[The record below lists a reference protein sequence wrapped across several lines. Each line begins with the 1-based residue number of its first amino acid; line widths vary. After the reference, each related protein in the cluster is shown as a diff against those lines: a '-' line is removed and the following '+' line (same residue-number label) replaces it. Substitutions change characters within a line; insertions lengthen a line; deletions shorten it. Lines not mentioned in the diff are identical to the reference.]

1 MPHCR
6 RTFFRLAFVAAA
18 AGLLANAALA
28 QAPTKEKSVGAA
40 TRLDWAFAA
49 QGFGKDSAKLSAA
62 FDSTKQRYQLFVPKD
77 YKNDKTWPLVLF
89 ISPGD
94 QPMGWNA
101 WRRICEGEGMLF
113 ASPFAA
119 GNNVPAAQRVRI
131 VLDVLDDIRRN
142 SRIDPEQTYL
152 SGFSGG
158 GRMACAIGFALPEY
172 FGGVVPICGTNPPPG
187 QAYLRHEVEE
197 RLAVA
202 LVTGEKDFNRKENEV
217 YMAPWLA
224 DLGVP
229 SKLWIVPKMGH
240 EIPSAAVI
248 DEVYAWLKADLPRRQ
263 KAVEM
268 RPKLAVKS
276 DEAPG
281 GQELAKRWLDQA
293 QADLRDEKRVWRG
306 VALLQG
312 VTQRF
317 SKTNAAQKSAALLK
331 SILTD
336 EKLLNTIGVQG
347 AEDEQKSLTAQA
359 KALERFGNI
368 PQAIQ
373 AWQILAQNYADTPV
387 GKEAQEQMRRLKEK
401 AEK

>member
-1 MPHCR
+1 MPHRR
-6 RTFFRLAFVAAA
+6 RTFFRLTLVCAAA
-18 AGLLANAALA
+18 LFLPSAALS
-28 QAPTKEKSVGAA
+28 QAPTKEKSVAA
-40 TRLDWAFAA
+40 STRLDWAFAV
-49 QGFGKDSAKLSAA
+49 QGFGKDAVKLPAS
-62 FDSTKQRYQLFVPKD
+62 FDSTKQHYQVFVPKD
-77 YKNDKTWPLVLF
+77 YKKDKAWPLVLF

-94 QPMGWNA
+94 QPSGWSA
-101 WRRICEGEGMLF
+101 WRKVCETEGVLF

-119 GNNVPAAQRVRI
+119 GNNVAAGQRVRI
-131 VLDVLDDIRRN
+131 VLDVLDDVRRN
-142 SRIDPEQTYL
+142 YHIDPEQTYL

-172 FGGVVPICGTNPPPG
+172 FGGIVPICGTNPPPG
-187 QAYLRHEVEE
+187 QAYLRHRVEE

-202 LVTGEKDFNRKENEV
+202 LVTGERDFNRKENEI

-224 DLGVP
+224 DLGIV

-240 EIPSAAVI
+240 EIPAAAVI
-248 DEVYAWLKADLPRRQ
+248 EEAHAWLKADLSRRR
-263 KAVEM
+263 KVTETW
-268 RPKLAVKS
+268 PKLAVKS
-276 DEAPG
+276 NEAPAAA
-281 GQELAKRWLDQA
+281 ERAKRWLDQA
-293 QADLRDEKRVWRG
+293 ATDLRDEKRVWRG

-317 SKTNAAQKSAALLK
+317 PKTEAGQKSAANLK
-331 SILTD
+331 TILND
-336 EKLLNTIGVQG
+336 EKLLNIVGAQG

-373 AWQILAQNYADTPV
+373 AWQILVQNYADTPV
-387 GKEAQEQMRRLKEK
+387 GKAAEEQIRRLKGK